1 MTPDLHGISRM
12 TNVICPVAQ
21 MGRLTAE
28 LAEAERLRGRPWL
41 VAAKWGAEH
50 LAPSQGGQA
59 AKSTIA
65 AAPTF
70 LAAAAAVLLVI
81 GAASGLSPIGSD
93 RADEAFAAVAAPD
106 GHRRGPRF
114 NHITVAPPAV
124 LHKEA
129 VTEGGGADAKGSEV
143 HRPVSVPVTET
154 RSSVAEVLAPTG
166 TAIVADGCAA
176 SGTCSRLPAKA
187 VEDAALPL
195 EAISARFAY
204 VGDAGVQ
211 SLVSVAESPTEGLHV
226 TSLYTAVV
234 KGLPFGTQLSKGTP
248 VGKGEWIVALDD
260 LGTVEIAIPASAPH
274 PVHARVEVSTQNGSP
289 VVRFPVIVDAKGR
302 IEAKPIVTAA
312 MAKAPVGVAGPT
324 RPVRA
329 DKPLREK
336 SAKPQKEAAMVP
348 QQPKRKAAS
357 AVIKTAGSAS
367 SAPKVAV
374 EAVQPVSDVSPVGT
388 MPEGSAGLETFR
400 TFSLLGANP

>member
-1 MTPDLHGISRM
+1 MTPELHGISRM

-41 VAAKWGAEH
+41 VAVKWGAEH
-50 LAPSQGGQA
+50 LAPARGGQA

-81 GAASGLSPIGSD
+81 GAVSGLSPIGSD
-93 RADEAFAAVAAPD
+93 RADEAFASAAALD
-106 GHRRGPRF
+106 GHRRGARF
-114 NHITVAPPAV
+114 NHITAAPPAL
-124 LHKEA
+124 LHKGSATEGGRADVAGSEAHRPVPVA
-129 VTEGGGADAKGSEV
+129 VTEI
-143 HRPVSVPVTET
+143 HP
-154 RSSVAEVLAPTG
+154 SVAEAVAPTSM
-166 TAIVADGCAA
+166 AIVADGCAA
-176 SGTCSRLPAKA
+176 SGTCARLPAKA

-211 SLVSVAESPTEGLHV
+211 SLVSVAESPTEGTPV
-226 TSLYTAVV
+226 KSLYTAVV

-260 LGTVEIAIPASAPH
+260 LGTVEIAIPASATH
-274 PVHARVEVSTQNGSP
+274 PVHARVEVSAQNGSP

-312 MAKAPVGVAGPT
+312 IAKAPDVVVAPT
-324 RPVRA
+324 KPLRA
-329 DKPLREK
+329 EKPLRE

-348 QQPKRKAAS
+348 QQPKRKAAP
-357 AVIKTAGSAS
+357 AVIKTASSVS
-367 SAPKVAV
+367 SAPKLAV
-374 EAVQPVSDVSPVGT
+374 DADETVSDTSPVGT

-400 TFSLLGANP
+400 SFSLLGGP

>member
-1 MTPDLHGISRM
+1 MTPELHGISRM

-41 VAAKWGAEH
+41 VAVKWGAEH
-50 LAPSQGGQA
+50 LAPAQGGQA

-81 GAASGLSPIGSD
+81 GAVSGLSPIGGD
-93 RADEAFAAVAAPD
+93 QADEAFASPAALD
-106 GHRRGPRF
+106 GPRRGPRF
-114 NHITVAPPAV
+114 SHIATPPPA
-124 LHKEA
+124 LLNDGA
-129 VTEGGGADAKGSEV
+129 ATEGGGADVAGSEA
-143 HRPVSVPVTET
+143 HRSVPVPVTET
-154 RSSVAEVLAPTG
+154 HSSVAEAVAPTSM
-166 TAIVADGCAA
+166 AIVADGCAA
-176 SGTCSRLPAKA
+176 SGTCARLPAMA

-211 SLVSVAESPTEGLHV
+211 SLVSVAESPTEGTQV

-260 LGTVEIAIPASAPH
+260 LGTVEIAIPASATH
-274 PVHARVEVSTQNGSP
+274 PVHARVEVSAQNGSP
-289 VVRFPVIVDAKGR
+289 VVRFPVIVDARGR

-312 MAKAPVGVAGPT
+312 MAKAPDVVVAPI
-324 RPVRA
+324 RPVRVE
-329 DKPLREK
+329 KPLREK

-348 QQPKRKAAS
+348 QQPKRKAAPV
-357 AVIKTAGSAS
+357 VIKTASSAN
-367 SAPKVAV
+367 SAPKPAV
-374 EAVQPVSDVSPVGT
+374 DAVQPVSDVSPVGT
-388 MPEGSAGLETFR
+388 MLEGSAGLETFR